1 MGLEIEYLE
10 GQTPLDEEEKT
21 GLLIAT
27 ITTRGELDEFEQLN
41 IQKAVEWTLNHRWT
55 AKKLFT
61 EDFLMDLHNKMYG
74 DVWAWAGSFRKSNKN
89 IGVPYYKI
97 GPELKYLLDDVLYWL
112 EHNTYTPNEIAI
124 RFKHRIVAIHCFPNG
139 NGRHSRLIAD
149 IIIDHVFK
157 QDVYTWGSFMLIK
170 ADELRKSYIT
180 ALKAADNG
188 DIKPLVEFA
197 QS

>member
-1 MGLEIEYLE
+1 MGLKIEYLE
-10 GQTPLDEEEKT
+10 DQTPLDEDEKA

-41 IQKAVEWTLNHRWT
+41 IQKAVEWTLKHRWT
-55 AKKLFT
+55 ANIIFT
-61 EDFLMDLHNKMYG
+61 EDFLMKLHTKMYG
-74 DVWAWAGSFRKSNKN
+74 DVWNWAGSFRKTDKN

-97 GPELKYLLDDVLYWL
+97 GPDLKYLLGDILYWL

-124 RFKHRIVAIHCFPNG
+124 RFKHRIVAIQCFPNG

-149 IIIDHVFK
+149 IIIEHVFK
-157 QDVYTWGSFMLIK
+157 QNVYTWGSSTLIK
-170 ADELRKSYIT
+170 ADEMRKSYIT
-180 ALKAADNG
+180 ALRAADNG